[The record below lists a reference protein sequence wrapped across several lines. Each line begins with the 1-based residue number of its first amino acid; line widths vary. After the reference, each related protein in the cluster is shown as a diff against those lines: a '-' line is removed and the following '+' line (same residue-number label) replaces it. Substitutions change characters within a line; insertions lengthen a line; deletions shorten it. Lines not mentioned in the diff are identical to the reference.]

1 MAVLIKAVGMINPV
15 QPQAPMQYYPRAIQ
29 SGVVDLEVLTELIST
44 STTLTE
50 TDCHAVII
58 SLVKTV
64 TDALEDGKIV
74 RLGQMGSFQISVK
87 GSASPTPEGITAKNV
102 GSASIVFRPGVRFKK
117 MLKNLTFYK
126 NRN

>member
-1 MAVLIKAVGMINPV
+1 
-15 QPQAPMQYYPRAIQ
+15 
-29 SGVVDLEVLTELIST
+29 
-44 STTLTE
+44 
-50 TDCHAVII
+50 
-58 SLVKTV
+58 
-64 TDALEDGKIV
+64 
-74 RLGQMGSFQISVK
+74 MGSFQISVK